1 MFFNEEEEYQIEQLP
16 NDIEQY
22 DIIYKIGIFG
32 DNKVGKTSLIKRA
45 VNNEFS
51 EDYEKT
57 EKYAIL
63 NMFLKLNNDI
73 IKLQIWDISSDNS
86 SISFLS
92 NQLHLAII
100 CYSIENKESFQNI
113 EKWLNFLKHNTNSQ
127 IKIFLV
133 GNKSDLNDR
142 VITLDEG
149 ENFQQKNSL
158 DFFIENS
165 AKNGYKSKNIFIEA
179 VKCLCKKEEDEINL
193 EIGDMSNDKS
203 CSFKKCYLI

>member
-127 IKIFLV
+127 IKIFL
-133 GNKSDLNDR
+133 
-142 VITLDEG
+142 
-149 ENFQQKNSL
+149 
-158 DFFIENS
+158 
-165 AKNGYKSKNIFIEA
+165 
-179 VKCLCKKEEDEINL
+179 L
-193 EIGDMSNDKS
+193 EIKV
-203 CSFKKCYLI
+203 I

>member
-100 CYSIENKESFQNI
+100 CYSIEK
-113 EKWLNFLKHNTNSQ
+113 
-127 IKIFLV
+127 
-133 GNKSDLNDR
+133 
-142 VITLDEG
+142 
-149 ENFQQKNSL
+149 
-158 DFFIENS
+158 
-165 AKNGYKSKNIFIEA
+165 
-179 VKCLCKKEEDEINL
+179 
-193 EIGDMSNDKS
+193 
-203 CSFKKCYLI
+203 

>member
-133 GNKSDLNDR
+133 
-142 VITLDEG
+142 
-149 ENFQQKNSL
+149 
-158 DFFIENS
+158 
-165 AKNGYKSKNIFIEA
+165 
-179 VKCLCKKEEDEINL
+179 
-193 EIGDMSNDKS
+193 
-203 CSFKKCYLI
+203 